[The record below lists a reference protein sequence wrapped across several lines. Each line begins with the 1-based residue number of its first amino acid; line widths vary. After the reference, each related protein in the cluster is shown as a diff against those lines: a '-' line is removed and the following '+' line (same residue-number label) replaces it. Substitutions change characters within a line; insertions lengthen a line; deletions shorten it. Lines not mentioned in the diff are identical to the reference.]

1 MTRTFEQQTVVVTG
15 ASRGLGRAIAL
26 AFARQGA
33 HVVIGYRAR
42 QDEATKVQE
51 LAVEA
56 GGTASLWACD
66 MQDSAAI
73 EAGMDQIIAERGG
86 IDVLVNNAAVVQDAP
101 FALMTHENWDD
112 VVRVN
117 LGGVFA
123 CCRSVT
129 RSMMA
134 KRKGAIVNVASV
146 AGIHAS
152 PGQSNYAA
160 SKGGMLAFTKTLGA
174 ELARYGIRVNAV
186 VPGLLS
192 TGMVTRLDHR
202 IAQQKKQLI
211 PLGRFGTAEEVADVV
226 LFLASPAAA
235 YIIGQSIVV
244 DGGLTA

>member
-1 MTRTFEQQTVVVTG
+1 MSRIFENQTVVVTG

-26 AFARQGA
+26 AFAAQGA

-42 QDEATKVQE
+42 LEDAVRVKE
-51 LAVEA
+51 LAIEA
-56 GGTASLWACD
+56 GGAATLWACD
-66 MQDSAAI
+66 MQDPAAI
-73 EAGMDQIIAERGG
+73 EAGLDQIIAERGAV
-86 IDVLVNNAAVVQDAP
+86 DVLVNNAAVVQDAP
-101 FALMTHENWDD
+101 FALMTQESWDD
-112 VVRVN
+112 VIRVN

-123 CCRSVT
+123 CCRAVA

-152 PGQSNYAA
+152 PGQTNYAA
-160 SKGGMLAFTKTLGA
+160 SKGAILAFTRTLAA
-174 ELARYGIRVNAV
+174 ELARQGIRVNAV
-186 VPGLLS
+186 IPGLLS

>member
-1 MTRTFEQQTVVVTG
+1 MTRTFEGQTVVVTG

-26 AFARQGA
+26 AFAAEGA
-33 HVVIGYRAR
+33 HVIIGYRSKHT
-42 QDEATKVQE
+42 EAQQVQE
-51 LAVEA
+51 LAIEA
-56 GGTASLWACD
+56 GGGATLWPCD
-66 MQDSAAI
+66 MQDPANI
-73 EAGMDQIIAERGG
+73 EAGLERVLAERGA
-86 IDVLVNNAAVVQDAP
+86 IDVLVNNAAVTQDAP
-101 FALMTHENWDD
+101 LALMSQENWDE
-112 VVRVN
+112 VMRVN

-123 CCRSVT
+123 CCRSVA

-152 PGQSNYAA
+152 PGQTNYAA
-160 SKGGMLAFTKTLGA
+160 SKGGVLAFTQTLA
-174 ELARYGIRVNAV
+174 VELARHGIRVNAV

-202 IAQQKKQLI
+202 IATQKKQLI
-211 PLGRFGTAEEVADVV
+211 PLGRFGTAEEVAGVV

-235 YIIGQSIVV
+235 YILGQAIVV

>member
-1 MTRTFEQQTVVVTG
+1 MTRTFDGQTVVVTG

-26 AFARQGA
+26 AFAARGA

-42 QDEATKVQE
+42 QDEATRVQE

-56 GGTASLWACD
+56 GGTATLWACD
-66 MQDSAAI
+66 MQDPAGI
-73 EAGMDQIIAERGG
+73 EAGMDRILADRGG

-123 CCRSVT
+123 CCRSVA

-134 KRKGAIVNVASV
+134 KRTGVIVNVASV

-152 PGQSNYAA
+152 PGQTNYAA
-160 SKGGMLAFTKTLGA
+160 SKGGIIAFTKTLAA
-174 ELARYGIRVNAV
+174 ELARHGIRVNAV

-202 IAQQKKQLI
+202 IAREKKQLI

-226 LFLASPAAA
+226 IFLASPAAA

>member
-1 MTRTFEQQTVVVTG
+1 MTRTFDGQTVVVTG

-26 AFARQGA
+26 AFAAQGA
-33 HVVIGYRAR
+33 HVVIGYRTR
-42 QDEATKVQE
+42 QDEAARVQE
-51 LAVEA
+51 LAIEA
-56 GGTASLWACD
+56 GGTATLWACD
-66 MQDSAAI
+66 MQDPAAI
-73 EAGMDQIIAERGG
+73 EAGMDRILADRGS

-112 VVRVN
+112 VMRVN

-123 CCRSVT
+123 CCRSVA

-134 KRKGAIVNVASV
+134 KRNGAIVNVASV

-152 PGQSNYAA
+152 PGQANYAA
-160 SKGGMLAFTKTLGA
+160 SKGGIIAFTKTLAA
-174 ELARYGIRVNAV
+174 ELARHGIRVNSV

-211 PLGRFGTAEEVADVV
+211 PLGRFGKAEEVADVV

>member
-1 MTRTFEQQTVVVTG
+1 MTRTFDGQTIVVTG

-26 AFARQGA
+26 AFAAQGA

-42 QDEATKVQE
+42 QDEATRVQE

-56 GGTASLWACD
+56 GGTATLWACD
-66 MQDSAAI
+66 MQDPAAI
-73 EAGMDQIIAERGG
+73 EAGMDRILAERGG

-123 CCRSVT
+123 CCRSVA

-152 PGQSNYAA
+152 PGQTNYAA
-160 SKGGMLAFTKTLGA
+160 SKGGIIAFTKTLAA
-174 ELARYGIRVNAV
+174 ELARQGIRVNAV

-202 IAQQKKQLI
+202 IAREKKQLI

-235 YIIGQSIVV
+235 YIIGQAIVV

>member
-1 MTRTFEQQTVVVTG
+1 MTRTFDQQTVVVTG

-26 AFARQGA
+26 AFAAQGA

-42 QDEATKVQE
+42 QDDAAKVQE

-66 MQDSAAI
+66 IQDSAAI
-73 EAGMDQIIAERGG
+73 EAGMDRIIAERGG

-123 CCRSVT
+123 CCRSVA

-160 SKGGMLAFTKTLGA
+160 SKGGILAFTKTLGA

-235 YIIGQSIVV
+235 YIIGQAIVV

>member
-1 MTRTFEQQTVVVTG
+1 MTRTFDGQTVVITG

-26 AFARQGA
+26 AFAARGA

-42 QDEATKVQE
+42 QDEATRVQE

-56 GGTASLWACD
+56 GGTATLWACD
-66 MQDSAAI
+66 MQDPAAI
-73 EAGMDQIIAERGG
+73 EAGMDRIIAQRGG

-123 CCRSVT
+123 CCRAVA

-134 KRKGAIVNVASV
+134 KRKGAIINVASV

-152 PGQSNYAA
+152 PGQTNYAA
-160 SKGGMLAFTKTLGA
+160 SKGGIIAFTKTLAA
-174 ELARYGIRVNAV
+174 ELARHGIRVNAV